1 MKKPKKQK
9 DLIKR
14 FLKNINIKN
23 LLKNKHKGFVDVLF
37 NKNIVREKIKRIR
50 SSLHK
55 TGPYEV
61 CRISL
66 PCLDDK
72 RYMLDDDINNL
83 ADIHKDIFKIK
94 SH

>member
-1 MKKPKKQK
+1 MKKPKEQK

-14 FLKNINIKN
+14 FLKNINIKY

-37 NKNIVREKIKRIR
+37 NKNIMRKKIKRIR

-72 RYMLDDDINNL
+72 IYILDDDINNL
-83 ADIHKDIFKIK
+83 AHIHKDIFKIK